1 MLLIVLAVIGLL
13 SPGGLFMLWVHHDYT
28 TLSAALADWLAMAYF
43 LDLVMAAFL
52 LAYLFA
58 KKPIGP
64 VKWYW
69 FIPMALLGTLA
80 FAIPFFVWLNWRR
93 VPEPRPAFAAWW
105 RTA

>member
-1 MLLIVLAVIGLL
+1 MWLIVLAVIGLL
-13 SPGGLFMLWVHHDYT
+13 APGGLFLLWVHHDYT

-43 LDLVMAAFL
+43 LDLVMATIL

-58 KKPIGP
+58 RKPIGP

-69 FIPMALLGTLA
+69 FIPMAPLGTLA
-80 FAIPFFVWLNWRR
+80 FAIPFFMWLNWRR